1 MRTDELSRALDDG
14 VVGAFA
20 DLRECADRVL
30 ASDREGDYGAVFTVS
45 AQGDHEVLTELILA
59 RRVGRWEEVGSAGG
73 SYGWPH
79 LPWVPPTEGWDGAL
93 LLCSDSTQID
103 AMAGDSDAKL
113 LVVAGFAAGVVD
125 YLRIAH
131 DRQSRMIKVHGRLRP
146 FVAVAVG
153 DGPLVL
159 TPTDGAGDA
168 VGPSW
173 TTEPS
178 VD

>member
-1 MRTDELSRALDDG
+1 MRTDELSRALYDG
-14 VVGAFA
+14 VVVAFA

-45 AQGDHEVLTELILA
+45 AQGDDQVQTQLILA
-59 RRVGRWEEVGSAGG
+59 RRVGRWEELGSAGG

-79 LPWVPPTEGWDGAL
+79 LPWVPPAEGWDGAL
-93 LLCSDSTQID
+93 LLWWDSTQID
-103 AMAGDSDAKL
+103 VMAGDSEAKL

-131 DRQSRMIKVHGRLRP
+131 DGQSRVINVQGRLRP

-159 TPTDGAGDA
+159 TPTDGAGED

-173 TTEPS
+173 ATEACL
-178 VD
+178 D